1 MIGKLTGKL
10 DSAGPDWAVVDV
22 NGVGYV
28 VHLSGRALARLPAPG
43 EEVRFAV
50 ETVVREDLI
59 RLYGFESMAERDWF
73 RLLQG
78 VQGVGARVALA
89 ILSVLDAKSLAAAV
103 AAQDHSAFARA
114 SGVGP
119 KLARRIATELKD
131 KAPDRALTAAAHVAS
146 GGADAVGAPDA
157 AGDGGVIARRDAI
170 SALVNLGYAQFD
182 AASAVDSAMAAAGAG
197 GTVEALI
204 RDGLKR
210 LGAHSHGPD

>member
-1 MIGKLTGKL
+1 MIGKLTGIL
-10 DSAGPDWAVVDV
+10 DSAGSDWAVVDV
-22 NGVGYV
+22 HGVGYV

-43 EEVRFAV
+43 EEVHFAV

-89 ILSVLDAKSLAAAV
+89 ILSVLDAKSIAAAV
-103 AAQDHSAFARA
+103 ALQDHAAFARA

-119 KLARRIATELKD
+119 KLARRIAAELKD
-131 KAPDRALTAAAHVAS
+131 KAPDPALAATSRAAA
-146 GGADAVGAPDA
+146 GAADLPAGPEALEDSDAIV
-157 AGDGGVIARRDAI
+157 RRDAI
-170 SALVNLGYAQFD
+170 SALVNLGYARFD
-182 AASAVDSAMAAAGAG
+182 AASAVESAMAVNGAGA
-197 GTVEALI
+197 TVESLI

-210 LGAHSHGPD
+210 LGAHSHGPA

>member
-1 MIGKLTGKL
+1 MIGKLTGRL

-22 NGVGYV
+22 HGVGYV
-28 VHLSGRALARLPAPG
+28 VHLSGRALARLPATG

-89 ILSVLDAKSLAAAV
+89 ILSVLDARSLAAAV

-131 KAPDRALTAAAHVAS
+131 KSPDLALTAAAHVAS
-146 GGADAVGAPDA
+146 GEAEAAGAPDA
-157 AGDGGVIARRDAI
+157 EGDAGVIVRRDAI

-182 AASAVDSAMAAAGAG
+182 AASAVDSAMAATGAG

-210 LGAHSHGPD
+210 LGAHSHGPG